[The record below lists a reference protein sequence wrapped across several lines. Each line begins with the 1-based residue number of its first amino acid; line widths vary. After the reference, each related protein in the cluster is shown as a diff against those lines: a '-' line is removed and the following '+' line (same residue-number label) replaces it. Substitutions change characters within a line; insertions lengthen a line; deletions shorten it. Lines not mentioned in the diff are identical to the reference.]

1 MARRRRW
8 VMTMVAVAAATVMV
22 VTMLEKVD

>member
-8 VMTMVAVAAATVMV
+8 VMTMVAVAVATVMV